1 MVFDPTDLNR
11 AASVFLDNANHV
23 RVQFLADFFLEKR
36 GTQLCAENNVNEN
49 IGKGLRHLQ
58 DSISPR
64 WGLVWGI
71 GLSQAFGLGFRI
83 SARWAC
89 GVFRVGSRTVRC

>member
-1 MVFDPTDLNR
+1 
-11 AASVFLDNANHV
+11 
-23 RVQFLADFFLEKR
+23 LADFFLEKR

-64 WGLVWGI
+64 W
-71 GLSQAFGLGFRI
+71 
-83 SARWAC
+83 AC